1 MTEQELV
8 RGVIAAIN
16 ASGRAAVW
24 RCHSGS
30 VRVRGG
36 FMRLAPGGTAD
47 QVGYLLDGSAR
58 VVGLEIAVDE
68 ALAVLRSALRKGAA

>member
-1 MTEQELV
+1 
-8 RGVIAAIN
+8 
-16 ASGRAAVW
+16 
-24 RCHSGS
+24 
-30 VRVRGG
+30 
-36 FMRLAPGGTAD
+36 MRLAPGGTAD